1 MQNHKVGMMN
11 KSIDKKH
18 LNDWLLEAWGNHPI
32 ISEQQQENFKQ
43 CFHKA
48 KTYSQAVKI
57 DLLIEF
63 IDRVKLL
70 KQEIMATPDINKIE
84 LNMDAIKV
92 IEFKQNM
99 LAAIIGECNQEAS
112 Q

>member
-1 MQNHKVGMMN
+1 VD
-11 KSIDKKH
+11 IDC
-18 LNDWLLEAWGNHPI
+18 LELVA
-32 ISEQQQENFKQ
+32 
-43 CFHKA
+43 
-48 KTYSQAVKI
+48 
-57 DLLIEF
+57 
-63 IDRVKLL
+63 DRVKLL
-70 KQEIMATPDINKIE
+70 KQEIMATSDINKIE